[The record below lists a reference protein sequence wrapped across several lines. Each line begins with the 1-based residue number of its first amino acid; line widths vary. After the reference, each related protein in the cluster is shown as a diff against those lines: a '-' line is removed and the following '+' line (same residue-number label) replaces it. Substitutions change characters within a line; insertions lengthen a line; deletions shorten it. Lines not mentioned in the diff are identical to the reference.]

1 MFKKNERKC
10 IQIIIII
17 ISLMSE
23 QTGIISRKME
33 IIKKEQTQNSQ
44 HIMLKEKNKVRG
56 LTLPDF
62 RTYYKAT
69 VVKTVWY

>member
-1 MFKKNERKC
+1 
-10 IQIIIII
+10 
-17 ISLMSE
+17 MSE

-69 VVKTVWY
+69 VVKTVWYWWKKRQIKETAYRAQK